1 MIKKINNRI
10 IAGLF
15 ALFVFTSFPIT
26 TSAKT
31 LGDLKN
37 EYNKLEE
44 KYKLNQSQ
52 KKNNEAEASAAS
64 KRIDSIYGEIAQAEQ
79 DVTRLNQEIEKLN
92 KKIEEKSEQVKDLM
106 RFFQVSEGEST
117 YLEYIFSANSITDFI
132 YRLSVTEQLS
142 TYNNKLIN
150 DMHSMIKQNNENIAS
165 LKAKEKS
172 LENLQIELKQ
182 KLVVLSE
189 QHATLDEEEESIEKD
204 IQYSKQIIDFYLKA
218 GCKES
223 DDINSCVRGQLPAD
237 TKFWRPLQSGT
248 MWSTWYSDVLTGTG
262 GRCRSH
268 AGVDISAPGGTP
280 IYAVAAG
287 KVSVAAYSGDGYG
300 NKVVLQHNINGKVYT
315 TLYGHMSRINV
326 KKGDVVTKDTVI
338 GYVGSTG
345 NSEGN
350 HLHLNVCEGTKSC
363 LLRSDTVDPGNYIN
377 FPANKKS
384 FSNRTTAY
392 SGYFSD
398 ECHWRK

>member
-1 MIKKINNRI
+1 MKKIILVFFLILFTFI
-10 IAGLF
+10 ILP
-15 ALFVFTSFPIT
+15 LNVN
-26 TSAKT
+26 AKT

-52 KKNNEAEASAAS
+52 KKNNEAESSAAS
-64 KRIDSIYGEIAQAEQ
+64 KRIDSIYSEIASAEQ
-79 DVTRLNQEIEKLN
+79 DITKLNEEIEKLN
-92 KKIEEKSEQVKDLM
+92 KKIKEKNEQVKDLM

-117 YLEYIFSANSITDFI
+117 YLEYIFSADSITDFI

-142 TYNNKLIN
+142 TYNNNLIN
-150 DMHSMIKQNNENIAS
+150 DMHSMIKQNNENIVS

-268 AGVDISAPGGTP
+268 AGVDIAAPGGTP

-287 KVSVAAYSGDGYG
+287 KVSVTEYSDGYG
-300 NKVVLQHNINGKVYT
+300 KKVVIQHNINGKIYT

-326 KKGDVVTKDTVI
+326 KKGDVVTKDSII

-345 NSEGN
+345 NSQGN

-363 LLRSDTVDPGNYIN
+363 LIRSDTVDPGKYIN

-384 FSNRTTAY
+384 FSDRTTAY
-392 SGYFSD
+392 SGYYSN
-398 ECHWRK
+398 ECGW